1 MKRPHLMLRLLTRL
15 LLTLLIPLTTSWGAL
30 ALDYRLNWPPLA
42 GYALVALWCLL
53 GVLTLVLLWRRPP
66 LWALSIHL
74 LAFAVLLAWW
84 HSLQPSNQRAW
95 ADDVA
100 RMTQGRVVDEQL
112 LLDNVRNFDWRSDED
127 YDIAWESRYYD
138 LRQLASVDLLT
149 SYWGMPAIAHIL
161 VSFGFED
168 GRYLVFTVETR
179 KEKGERYSELGGF
192 FKEFEL
198 SIVATDERDAV
209 RVRTNVRDEDVY
221 LYRIDM
227 PRPVMRELLLSY
239 VEQANTLVER
249 PRFYN
254 TLTANCTTIVFDMVQ
269 SIIGGLPVD
278 HRLLLTG
285 YLPGYVQDIGGLQQ
299 GYSLDALRNR
309 GRITGRA
316 RQADEAAD
324 FSRQIRQGVPGWA
337 VETKTNNDERPGRE
351 E

>member
-1 MKRPHLMLRLLTRL
+1 MKRPHPMLRLSARL
-15 LLTLLIPLTTSWGAL
+15 LLTLLIPLSTAWGAFAL
-30 ALDYRLNWPPLA
+30 AYRLSWPPVPA
-42 GYALVALWCLL
+42 YALITLWCLL
-53 GVLTLVLLWRRPP
+53 GAIVLALLWRRPP

-74 LAFAVLLAWW
+74 LALVVLQVWW
-84 HSLQPSNQRAW
+84 HTLQPSNQRDW

-100 RMTQGRVVDEQL
+100 RMTQGRMAGEHL
-112 LLDNVRNFDWRSDED
+112 LLENVRNFHWRSDQD
-127 YDIAWESRYYD
+127 YDIVWESRSYD

-168 GRYLVFTVETR
+168 GRHLVFTVETR
-179 KEKGERYSELGGF
+179 KEKGEAYSELGGF

-209 RVRTNVRDEDVY
+209 RVRTNVRDEDTY

-239 VEQANTLVER
+239 VEQANALVDR

-254 TLTANCTTIVFDMVQ
+254 TLTANCTTIVFDMVRG
-269 SIIGGLPVD
+269 IIGGLPVD

-285 YLPGYVQDIGGLQQ
+285 YLPSYVQDIGGLQQ
-299 GYSLDALRNR
+299 GYGLDELRNR
-309 GRITGRA
+309 GRITERA
-316 RQADEAAD
+316 RQADEAPD
-324 FSRQIRQGVPGWA
+324 FSTRIRQGVPGWI
-337 VETKTNNDERPGRE
+337 VEAKINND
-351 E
+351 

>member
-1 MKRPHLMLRLLTRL
+1 MKRPHPILRLSARL
-15 LLTLLIPLTTSWGAL
+15 LLTPVLLLTTAWGAL
-30 ALDYRLNWPPLA
+30 ALLFRLDWPAPA
-42 GYALVALWCLL
+42 GHALLVFWCTL
-53 GVLTLVLLWRRPP
+53 GGGLLVLLWRRSP
-66 LWALSIHL
+66 LWALAAHL
-74 LAFAVLLAWW
+74 LAFATLLSWW
-84 HSLQPSNQRAW
+84 YSLQPSHQRIW

-100 RMTQGRVVDEQL
+100 RMSHGRVVDDRL
-112 LLDNVRNFDWRSDED
+112 LLDNVRNFHWRSDQD
-127 YDIAWESRYYD
+127 YDITWESRSYD

-168 GRYLVFTVETR
+168 GRQLVFTVETR
-179 KEKGERYSELGGF
+179 KEKGEFYSELGGF

-239 VEQANTLVER
+239 VDQANALVER

-285 YLPGYVQDIGGLQQ
+285 YLPSYVRDIGGLQK
-299 GYSLDALRNR
+299 GFSLDELRRR
-309 GRITGRA
+309 GRITERA
-316 RQADEAAD
+316 RQADEAPD
-324 FSRQIRQGVPGWA
+324 FSRRIRQGVPGWMA
-337 VETKTNNDERPGRE
+337 ETTKINSDD
-351 E
+351 

>member
-1 MKRPHLMLRLLTRL
+1 MKRPHPLLRLSARL
-15 LLTLLIPLTTSWGAL
+15 LLTLLIPLTTAWGAL
-30 ALDYRLNWPPLA
+30 ALVYRLDWA
-42 GYALVALWCLL
+42 AAAVYALVTLWCLL
-53 GVLTLVLLWRRPP
+53 SALALVLLWRRPP
-66 LWALSIHL
+66 LWALSLHL

-84 HSLQPSNQRAW
+84 QTLQPSNQRAW

-112 LLDNVRNFDWRSDED
+112 LLDNVRNFDWRSDDD
-127 YDIAWESRYYD
+127 YDIAWESRSYD
-138 LRQLASVDLLT
+138 LQQLTSVDLLT

-168 GRYLVFTVETR
+168 GRHLVFTVETR

-198 SIVATDERDAV
+198 SIVATDEHDAV
-209 RVRTNVRDEDVY
+209 RVRTNMRDEDVY

-227 PRPVMRELLLSY
+227 PRPVMRKLLLSY
-239 VEQANTLVER
+239 VEQANALVER

-299 GYSLDALRNR
+299 GYSLDALRDR

-324 FSRQIRQGVPGWA
+324 FSVRIRQGVPGWV
-337 VETKTNNDERPGRE
+337 VETKTNNDGRLGRE

>member
-1 MKRPHLMLRLLTRL
+1 MKRLQSILRLASRL
-15 LLTLLIPLTTSWGAL
+15 LLTPLVLLAVAWGAL
-30 ALDYRLNWPPLA
+30 ALFHRLEWPAPA
-42 GYALVALWCLL
+42 TNALVAVWCIL
-53 GVLTLVLLWRRPP
+53 GGGLLVLLWRRPP
-66 LWALSIHL
+66 LWALSAQL
-74 LAFAVLLAWW
+74 LALAVLLSWW
-84 HSLQPSNQRAW
+84 YTLQPSNQRTW

-100 RMTQGRVVDEQL
+100 RISRGRVDGEQL
-112 LLDNVRNFDWRSDED
+112 LLDNVRNFHWRSDQD
-127 YDIAWESRYYD
+127 YDITWESRTYD

-168 GRYLVFTVETR
+168 GQQLVFSVETR

-227 PRPVMRELLLSY
+227 PKPAMRELLLSY
-239 VEQANTLVER
+239 VAQGNALVEQ

-269 SIIGGLPVD
+269 GIIDGLPVD

-285 YLPGYVQDIGGLQQ
+285 YLPGYVEDIGGLQK
-299 GYSLDALRNR
+299 GYSLEELRRR
-309 GRITGRA
+309 GRITERA
-316 RQADEAAD
+316 IQADEAPD
-324 FSRQIRQGVPGWA
+324 FSRRIRQGVPGWMT
-337 VETKTNNDERPGRE
+337 EMKTNNYDD
-351 E
+351 